1 MNYVLQPDEN
11 NQVRSVNRFD
21 GAMMQRAI
29 DLPLRFGLDE
39 MGKKQIL
46 LALAD
51 LSEGDRFLLNAY
63 VPKQEE
69 DTEAKFYMKIVH
81 YLNDGASRSPEQAQA
96 AAKYDFMDYHIVS
109 REERSS

>member
-1 MNYVLQPDEN
+1 MNYVLQPDDN
-11 NQVRSVNRFD
+11 NQVQSVNTFD
-21 GAMMQRAI
+21 AAMMQRAI

-39 MGKKQIL
+39 MGKKLIL

-63 VPKQEE
+63 VPQNSDENE
-69 DTEAKFYMKIVH
+69 TKFYMKIVH
-81 YLNDGASRSPEQAQA
+81 YLNDGAKRTPEQAQA

-109 REERSS
+109 KEE